1 MRNETVLVVDDSQEI
16 RSIMAEILKNEGF
29 TVYTAS
35 DGQEAEKKFD
45 SYFFDIVLTDLAM
58 PRKDGM
64 DVLRFLKEHSP
75 ETICIIITG
84 FGTIQ
89 GAVQALR
96 QGAFD
101 YLTKPVKPEEVLVVI
116 DKALNFRTLWRENQS
131 LRQELQDI
139 HGIDRIVGKSEA
151 IQKVFELIKKVAK
164 ADSTVLITGES
175 GTGKELIAHAI
186 HYASKRRERPFV
198 PVNCAAIP
206 EELLES
212 ELFGHEKGAFT
223 HAIRSRI
230 GRFELA
236 NKGTIFL
243 DEIGEMSPVLQVKLL
258 RVLQERKFERVGGV
272 KTIEVD
278 IRIIAATN
286 TDLEEA
292 FRKNRFRE
300 DLYYRLN
307 VIPIHVPPLRKRRS
321 DIPLLVKHFLSKFCS
336 GKRTGVQTIKDDVI
350 QCLMDYDWPG
360 NVRELENIIERMVI
374 LANGPTITTEDL
386 PKRILESGK
395 QHPDTDIPIS
405 LTKLSEEG
413 FSLSSTM
420 KSLERS
426 LILQA
431 LDQTGWVKNRA
442 AKLLRMNRTT
452 LIEKMK
458 RQKLLPPKPKS
469 VKIGQKQAGV

>member
-1 MRNETVLVVDDSQEI
+1 MRNETILVVDDSQEI
-16 RSIMAEILKNEGF
+16 RSIMAEILNNEGF
-29 TVYTAS
+29 TVDTAS
-35 DGQEAEKKFD
+35 DGQDALKKFD

-89 GAVQALR
+89 GAVQAMR

-116 DKALNFRTLWRENQS
+116 DKALKFRTLWRENQS
-131 LRQELQDI
+131 LRQELEDI
-139 HGIDRIVGKSEA
+139 HGIDRIIGKSEPM
-151 IQKVFELIKKVAK
+151 QKVFEVVKKVAR

-186 HYASKRRERPFV
+186 HYASKRRERPFI

-236 NKGTIFL
+236 DKGTIFL
-243 DEIGEMSPVLQVKLL
+243 DEIGEMSPALQVKLL
-258 RVLQERKFERVGGV
+258 RVLQERKFERVGGM

-278 IRIIAATN
+278 IRIVAATN

-292 FRKNRFRE
+292 FRKKRFRE

-307 VIPIHVPPLRKRRS
+307 VIPIHMPPLRDRRS

-336 GKRTGVQTIKDDVI
+336 GKKTGVQVMEDDVM
-350 QCLMDYDWPG
+350 QYLMGYDWPG
-360 NVRELENIIERMVI
+360 NVRELENAIERMVI
-374 LANGPTITTEDL
+374 LANGPKITIEDL

-395 QHPDTDIPIS
+395 QHLYTKLPVS
-405 LTKLSEEG
+405 LTRFSEEG
-413 FSLSSTM
+413 FSLDSAV

-431 LDQTGWVKNRA
+431 LEQTGWVKNRA
-442 AKLLRMNRTT
+442 AKILRMNRTT

-458 RQKLLPPKPKS
+458 RQKISLPRHKS
-469 VKIGQKQAGV
+469 KIGQKQVRL